1 MRSPGFRRTCRQ
13 PLAGRDAGTPTSAR
27 QWRSTSIA
35 ALASA
40 LALTAVS
47 ACGSGDDAAQDGKTH
62 ITVNCEPPK
71 SAKVDRSFFE
81 QDLASFAR
89 QHPDIGVDA
98 HDAFPCQDPKT
109 FDAKLAGGQ
118 MEDVFYT
125 YFTDVK
131 HVVDINQAADLTP
144 YVQDLKS
151 YPTLQKQLRD
161 IYTVDGKV
169 YGIPRTGYSMGLIYN
184 RKLFSK
190 AGLDPDRPPTTWGEV
205 RADAKKIAAL
215 GGGTVG
221 YADYSA
227 QNQGGWHFTAEVYSR
242 GGAVVSPDG
251 SKATVN
257 TPEGRAV
264 LQTLKDMRWKDD
276 SMGSKQLLVI
286 NDVQL
291 MMGSGK
297 LGMYLAAPDNIPIL
311 VKEKG
316 GNYKDLSLAPMPG
329 GKGTLLGGDGYM
341 FNKHDTPAQIRA
353 GLKWLD
359 HMFLTPGKGFL
370 GDYARAK
377 QHDAPVGLPE
387 PRLFTGAA
395 DARDQQVKKANANVP
410 VDNYQGFLTGTQKL
424 ELKIEPP
431 QAQQI
436 YSVLDGAVSAVLT
449 KKDADIDQLLKDASG
464 KIDGI
469 LARG

>member
-1 MRSPGFRRTCRQ
+1 MRSTGIRRT
-13 PLAGRDAGTPTSAR
+13 LV
-27 QWRSTSIA
+27 
-35 ALASA
+35 ALGVGA
-40 LALTAVS
+40 LALTA
-47 ACGSGDDAAQDGKTH
+47 CGSDGDDAADGKTR
-62 ITVNCEPPK
+62 ITVNCMPPK
-71 SAKVDRSFFE
+71 SAKVDRQFFE
-81 QDLASFAR
+81 EETAAFER
-89 QHPDIGVDA
+89 KNPDIDVVP

-125 YFTDVK
+125 YFTDAR

-144 YVQDLKS
+144 YVKELKS
-151 YPTLQKQLRD
+151 YSTIQQQLRD

-184 RKLFSK
+184 RELFQK
-190 AGLDPDRPPTTWGEV
+190 AGLDPDAPPATWDEV
-205 RADAKKIAAL
+205 RTAAKKIAAL
-215 GGGTVG
+215 GDGVVG

-227 QNQGGWHFTAEVYSR
+227 QNQGGWHFTAELYSQ
-242 GGAVVSPDG
+242 GGDVVSADG
-251 SKATVN
+251 KNATVD

-264 LQTLKDMRWKDD
+264 LQTLHDMRWKDE

-286 NDVQL
+286 NDAQQ

-316 GNYKDLSLAPMPG
+316 AAYKNIAIAPMPG
-329 GKGTLLGGDGYM
+329 GKATLVGGDGYM
-341 FNKHDTPAQIRA
+341 FGKKATPEQIRA

-359 HMFLTPGKGFL
+359 HMFLTPGDGFL

-395 DARDQQVKKANANVP
+395 DAEDQQVKEANANVP
-410 VDNYQGFLTGTQKL
+410 VENYQAFLDGNQKL
-424 ELKIEPP
+424 EMKIEPP
-431 QAQQI
+431 HAQQL
-436 YSVLDGAVSAVLT
+436 YSVLDGVVSAVLT
-449 KKDADIDQLLKDASG
+449 KEDADIDQLLKDASG

-469 LARG
+469 LSRS

>member
-1 MRSPGFRRTCRQ
+1 MRSTGFRRTVVAIGVCSS
-13 PLAGRDAGTPTSAR
+13 L
-27 QWRSTSIA
+27 
-35 ALASA
+35 ALAA
-40 LALTAVS
+40 T
-47 ACGSGDDAAQDGKTH
+47 ACGSGGSGSASGKTR
-62 ITVNCEPPK
+62 ITVNCEPPR
-71 SAKVDRSFFE
+71 SAEVDRGFFE
-81 QDLASFAR
+81 ADVASFEKR
-89 QHPDIGVDA
+89 NPDIDVVP

-125 YFTDVK
+125 YFTDAR
-131 HVVDINQAADLTP
+131 HVVDIHQAADLTP
-144 YVQDLKS
+144 YLKELPS
-151 YPTLQKQLRD
+151 YGTLQKQLRD

-184 RKLFSK
+184 RTLFQK
-190 AGLDPDRPPTTWGEV
+190 AGLDPGRPPTTWNEV

-227 QNQGGWHFTAEVYSR
+227 QNQGGWHFTAELYAQ
-242 GGAVVSPDG
+242 GGDVVAPDG
-251 SKATVN
+251 KKATID
-257 TPEGRAV
+257 TPEAHAV
-264 LQTLKDMRWKDD
+264 LRNLHDMRWTDD

-286 NDVQL
+286 NDVQQ

-316 GNYKDLSLAPMPG
+316 AHYDDIAIGPMPG
-329 GKGTLLGGDGYM
+329 GKGTLIGGDGYM
-341 FNKHDTPAQIRA
+341 FNRHDTPAQIRA

-359 HMFLTPGKGFL
+359 HMFLTPGSGFL
-370 GDYARAK
+370 GDYARAR
-377 QHDAPVGLPE
+377 QHNAPVGLPE

-395 DARDQQVKKANANVP
+395 DARDQRAKKANANVP
-410 VDNYQGFLTGTQKL
+410 VGNYQAFLDGDQHL
-424 ELKIEPP
+424 AMKIEPP
-431 QAQQI
+431 DAQQI
-436 YSVLDGAVSAVLT
+436 YSVLDAAVSAVLT
-449 KKDADIDQLLKDASG
+449 EKDADIDQLLKDASG
-464 KIDGI
+464 KIDSI

>member
-1 MRSPGFRRTCRQ
+1 MRSTGIRRTLVALSVCS
-13 PLAGRDAGTPTSAR
+13 L
-27 QWRSTSIA
+27 
-35 ALASA
+35 ALAA
-40 LALTAVS
+40 S
-47 ACGSGDDAAQDGKTH
+47 ACGSDGDSASGKTR

-71 SAKVDRSFFE
+71 SAKVDRKFFE
-81 QDLASFAR
+81 DDIASFEKKNT
-89 QHPDIGVDA
+89 DIDVVA
-98 HDAFPCQDPKT
+98 HDAFPCEDPKT

-131 HVVDINQAADLTP
+131 HVVDTGQAADISS
-144 YVQDLKS
+144 YVKELKS
-151 YPTLQKQLRD
+151 YDTLQQQLRD
-161 IYTVDGKV
+161 IYTVDGKI

-184 RKLFSK
+184 KKLFAQ
-190 AGLDPDRPPTTWGEV
+190 AGLDPEKPPATWVEV
-205 RADAKKIAAL
+205 RADAKKIAGL
-215 GGGTVG
+215 GNGTVG

-227 QNQGGWHFTAEVYSR
+227 QNQGGWHFTAELYSQ
-242 GGAVVSPDG
+242 GGDVVSADG
-251 SKATVN
+251 KKATVD
-257 TPEGRAV
+257 TPEGHAV
-264 LQTLKDMRWKDD
+264 LQNLHDMRWTDN

-286 NDVQL
+286 NDVQQL
-291 MMGSGK
+291 MGSGK
-297 LGMYLAAPDNIPIL
+297 LGMYLSAPDNIPIL

-316 GNYKDLSLAPMPG
+316 GNYQDLAIAPMPG
-329 GKGTLLGGDGYM
+329 GKGTLIGGDGYM
-341 FNKHDTPAQIRA
+341 FNKKATPEQIRA

-377 QHDAPVGLPE
+377 QNNAPVGLPE

-395 DARDQQVKKANANVP
+395 DAKDQEVKKANANVP
-410 VDNYQGFLTGTQKL
+410 VENYQSFLDGNQAL
-424 ELKIEPP
+424 QMKIEPP
-431 QAQQI
+431 NAQQI

>member
-1 MRSPGFRRTCRQ
+1 MTSTGIRRTV
-13 PLAGRDAGTPTSAR
+13 AVIGV
-27 QWRSTSIA
+27 
-35 ALASA
+35 SA
-40 LALTAVS
+40 LALTACGGGDGDS
-47 ACGSGDDAAQDGKTH
+47 ASGKTR
-62 ITVNCEPPK
+62 ITVNCMPPK
-71 SAKVDRSFFE
+71 SAKVDRAFFE
-81 QDLASFAR
+81 EDVAAFEK
-89 QHPDIGVDA
+89 QHPDIDVVP

-125 YFTDVK
+125 YFTDAR

-144 YVQDLKS
+144 YVDELKS
-151 YPTLQKQLRD
+151 YGTLQRQLRD

-169 YGIPRTGYSMGLIYN
+169 YGVPRTGYSMGLIYN
-184 RKLFSK
+184 KALFEK
-190 AGLDPDRPPTTWGEV
+190 AGLDPDRPPATWPEV
-205 RADAKKIAAL
+205 RSAAKKIAGL

-227 QNQGGWHFTAEVYSR
+227 QNQGGWHFTAELYSQ
-242 GGAVVSPDG
+242 GGEVVDADG
-251 SKATVN
+251 EQATVDS
-257 TPEGRAV
+257 PEGRAV
-264 LQTLKDMRWKDD
+264 LQTLHDMRWADE

-286 NDVQL
+286 NDVQQ

-316 GNYKDLSLAPMPG
+316 ADYEDIAIAPMPG
-329 GKGTLLGGDGYM
+329 GKATLVGGDGYM
-341 FNKHDTPAQIRA
+341 FSKKASPAQIRA

-359 HMFLTPGKGFL
+359 HMFLTPGDGFL

-377 QHDAPVGLPE
+377 KNDAPVGLPE

-395 DARDQQVKKANANVP
+395 DAKDQQVKKANANVP
-410 VDNYQGFLTGTQKL
+410 VENYQPFLDGNQKL
-424 ELKIEPP
+424 DMKIEPP
-431 QAQQI
+431 HAQQI
-436 YSVLDGAVSAVLT
+436 YSVLDGVVSAVLT
-449 KKDADIDQLLKDASG
+449 KKDADLDRLLKDASG

>member
-1 MRSPGFRRTCRQ
+1 MRSTGFRRTFVM
-13 PLAGRDAGTPTSAR
+13 LM
-27 QWRSTSIA
+27 
-35 ALASA
+35 ASSV
-40 LALTAVS
+40 ALTAA
-47 ACGSGDDAAQDGKTH
+47 ACGSSGDDAANGKTR

-71 SAKVDRSFFE
+71 SAKVDRSFF
-81 QDLASFAR
+81 DA
-89 QHPDIGVDA
+89 DIKAFEKANPGIDVVA

-125 YFTDVK
+125 YFTDAK
-131 HVVDINQAADLTP
+131 HVVDVNQAADITS
-144 YVQDLKS
+144 YVKDLKS
-151 YPTLQKQLRD
+151 YSTIQQQLRD
-161 IYTVDGKV
+161 IYTVDGKI
-169 YGIPRTGYSMGLIYN
+169 YGVPRTGYSMGLIYN
-184 RKLFSK
+184 KKLFEK
-190 AGLDPDRPPTTWGEV
+190 AGLDPNKPPATWDEL

-215 GGGTVG
+215 GKGTVG

-227 QNQGGWHFTAEVYSR
+227 QNQGGWHFTAELYSQ
-242 GGAVVSPDG
+242 GGNVVGEDG
-251 SKATVN
+251 KKATVD
-257 TPEGRAV
+257 TPEGKAV
-264 LQTLKDMRWKDD
+264 LQNLKDMRWGDN

-286 NDVQL
+286 NDVQQ

-297 LGMYLAAPDNIPIL
+297 LGMYLSAPDNIPIL

-316 GNYKDLSLAPMPG
+316 GNYEDLALAPMPG
-329 GKGTLLGGDGYM
+329 GKGTLIGGDGYM
-341 FNKHDTPAQIRA
+341 FNKKDTPEQIKA

-359 HMFLTPGKGFL
+359 HMFLTPGAGFL

-377 QHDAPVGLPE
+377 QNNAPVGLPE

-395 DARDQQVKKANANVP
+395 DAKDQQVKKANANVP
-410 VDNYQGFLTGTQKL
+410 VENYQAFLDGNQSL
-424 ELKIEPP
+424 QMKIEPP

-436 YSVLDGAVSAVLT
+436 YSVLDAAVSAVLT

-464 KIDGI
+464 KIDSI

>member
-1 MRSPGFRRTCRQ
+1 MRSTGIRRTV
-13 PLAGRDAGTPTSAR
+13 
-27 QWRSTSIA
+27 A
-35 ALASA
+35 ALGVSA
-40 LALTAVS
+40 LALTA
-47 ACGSGDDAAQDGKTH
+47 CGSNTDESAGGKTR
-62 ITVNCEPPK
+62 ITVNCMPPK
-71 SAKVDRSFFE
+71 SAKTDRAFFE
-81 QDLASFAR
+81 EDVASFEK
-89 QHPDIGVDA
+89 QNPDIDVVP

-125 YFTDVK
+125 YFTDAR
-131 HVVDINQAADLTP
+131 HVVDIGQAADLTP
-144 YVQDLKS
+144 YLKESRS
-151 YPTLQKQLRD
+151 YGTLQKQLRD

-184 RKLFSK
+184 KALFEK
-190 AGLDPDRPPTTWGEV
+190 AGLDPGKPPTTWAEV
-205 RADAKKIAAL
+205 RTAAKRIAGL
-215 GGGTVG
+215 GDGTVG

-227 QNQGGWHFTAEVYSR
+227 QNQGGWHFTAELYSQ
-242 GGAVVSPDG
+242 GGDVVSADG
-251 SKATVN
+251 KRATID

-264 LQTLKDMRWKDD
+264 LQTLHDMRWTDR

-286 NDVQL
+286 NDAQQ

-316 GNYKDLSLAPMPG
+316 ADYEDIAIAPMPG
-329 GKGTLLGGDGYM
+329 GRATLVGGDGYM
-341 FNKHDTPAQIRA
+341 VSKKASPAQIRA
-353 GLKWLD
+353 ALKWLD
-359 HMFLTPGKGFL
+359 HMFLTPGDGFL

-377 QHDAPVGLPE
+377 KHDAPVGLPE

-395 DARDQQVKKANANVP
+395 DAEDQRVKKANANVP
-410 VDNYQGFLTGTQKL
+410 VGNYQSFLDGNQRL
-424 ELKIEPP
+424 DMKIEPP
-431 QAQQI
+431 HAQQI
-436 YSVLDGAVSAVLT
+436 YSVLDGVVSAVLT
-449 KKDADIDQLLKDASG
+449 KEDADIDRLLKDASG

>member
-1 MRSPGFRRTCRQ
+1 MRSTGIRRTL
-13 PLAGRDAGTPTSAR
+13 LALGVG
-27 QWRSTSIA
+27 
-35 ALASA
+35 A
-40 LALTAVS
+40 LALTA
-47 ACGSGDDAAQDGKTH
+47 CGSDGDDAADGRTR
-62 ITVNCEPPK
+62 ITVNCMPPK
-71 SAKVDRSFFE
+71 SAKVDRQFFE
-81 QDLASFAR
+81 EETAAFEKKN
-89 QHPDIGVDA
+89 PDIDVVP

-125 YFTDVK
+125 YFTDAR
-131 HVVDINQAADLTP
+131 HVVDIGQAADLTP
-144 YVQDLKS
+144 YVEELKS
-151 YPTLQKQLRD
+151 YDTVQRQLRD
-161 IYTVDGKV
+161 IYTVDGKI

-184 RKLFSK
+184 RELFEK
-190 AGLDPDRPPTTWGEV
+190 AGLDPDAPPTTWDEV
-205 RADAKKIAAL
+205 RTAARRIAAL
-215 GGGTVG
+215 GDGVVG

-227 QNQGGWHFTAEVYSR
+227 QNQGGWHFTAELYSR
-242 GGAVVSPDG
+242 GGDVVSADG
-251 SKATVN
+251 KKATVD

-264 LQTLKDMRWKDD
+264 LRTLHDMRWKDE

-286 NDVQL
+286 NDAQQ

-316 GNYKDLSLAPMPG
+316 AEYKNIAIAPMPG
-329 GKGTLLGGDGYM
+329 GKATLVGGDGYM
-341 FNKHDTPAQIRA
+341 FSKKATPEQIRA

-359 HMFLTPGKGFL
+359 HMFLTPGDGFL

-377 QHDAPVGLPE
+377 KQDAPVGLPE

-410 VDNYQGFLTGTQKL
+410 VENYQAFLDGNQKL
-424 ELKIEPP
+424 EMKIEPP
-431 QAQQI
+431 HAQQL
-436 YSVLDGAVSAVLT
+436 YSVLDGVVSAVLT
-449 KKDADIDQLLKDASG
+449 KEDADVDQLLKDASG

-469 LARG
+469 LSRS

>member
-1 MRSPGFRRTCRQ
+1 MRSTGIRRIL
-13 PLAGRDAGTPTSAR
+13 LALGVG
-27 QWRSTSIA
+27 
-35 ALASA
+35 A
-40 LALTAVS
+40 LALTA
-47 ACGSGDDAAQDGKTH
+47 CGSDGDDAADGKTR
-62 ITVNCEPPK
+62 ITVNCMPPK
-71 SAKVDRSFFE
+71 SAKVDRQFFE
-81 QDLASFAR
+81 EETAAFEKKN
-89 QHPDIGVDA
+89 PDIDVVP

-125 YFTDVK
+125 YFTDAR
-131 HVVDINQAADLTP
+131 HVVDIGQAADLTP
-144 YVQDLKS
+144 YVEELKS
-151 YPTLQKQLRD
+151 YDTVQRQLRD
-161 IYTVDGKV
+161 IYTVDGKI

-184 RKLFSK
+184 RELFEK
-190 AGLDPDRPPTTWGEV
+190 AGLDPDAPPATWDEV
-205 RADAKKIAAL
+205 RTAARRIAAL
-215 GGGTVG
+215 GDGVVG

-227 QNQGGWHFTAEVYSR
+227 QNQGGWHFTAELYSR
-242 GGAVVSPDG
+242 GGDVVSADG
-251 SKATVN
+251 KKATVD

-264 LQTLKDMRWKDD
+264 LRTLHDMRWKDE

-286 NDVQL
+286 NDAQQ

-316 GNYKDLSLAPMPG
+316 AEYENIAIAPMPG
-329 GKGTLLGGDGYM
+329 GKATLVGGDGYM
-341 FNKHDTPAQIRA
+341 FSKKATPEQIRA

-359 HMFLTPGKGFL
+359 HMFLTPGDGFL

-377 QHDAPVGLPE
+377 KQDAPVGLPE

-410 VDNYQGFLTGTQKL
+410 VENYQAFLDGNQKL
-424 ELKIEPP
+424 EMKIEPP
-431 QAQQI
+431 HAQQL
-436 YSVLDGAVSAVLT
+436 YSVLDGVVSAVLT
-449 KKDADIDQLLKDASG
+449 KEDADVDQLLKDASG

-469 LARG
+469 LSRS

>member
-1 MRSPGFRRTCRQ
+1 MSSTGFRRTFVAIGVC
-13 PLAGRDAGTPTSAR
+13 S
-27 QWRSTSIA
+27 S
-35 ALASA
+35 
-40 LALTAVS
+40 LALVAT
-47 ACGSGDDAAQDGKTH
+47 ACGSSDDESSGGKTR

-71 SAKVDRSFFE
+71 SAKVDRKFFE
-81 QDLASFAR
+81 EDIASFEKR
-89 QHPDIGVDA
+89 NPDIDVVA

-125 YFTDVK
+125 YFTDAK

-144 YVQDLKS
+144 YVKELKS
-151 YPTLQKQLRD
+151 YDTIQQQLRD
-161 IYTVDGKV
+161 IYTVDGKI

-184 RKLFSK
+184 RKLFEK
-190 AGLDPDRPPTTWGEV
+190 AGLDPDKPPASWEEV
-205 RADAKKIAAL
+205 RAAAKKIAAL

-227 QNQGGWHFTAEVYSR
+227 QNQGGWHFTAELYSQ
-242 GGAVVSPDG
+242 GGDVVDADG
-251 SKATVN
+251 KKATVD
-257 TPEGRAV
+257 TPEGHAV
-264 LQTLKDMRWKDD
+264 LQNLHDMRWTDD

-286 NDVQL
+286 NDVQQ

-297 LGMYLAAPDNIPIL
+297 LGMYLSAPDNIPIL

-316 GNYKDLSLAPMPG
+316 GDYKDLALAPMPG
-329 GKGTLLGGDGYM
+329 GKGTLIGGDGYM
-341 FNKHDTPAQIRA
+341 FNKKATPDQIRA

-359 HMFLTPGKGFL
+359 HMFLTPGAGFL

-377 QHDAPVGLPE
+377 KNDGPVGLPE

-395 DARDQQVKKANANVP
+395 DAKDQEVKKANANVP
-410 VDNYQGFLTGTQKL
+410 VENYQAFLDGNKNLQL
-424 ELKIEPP
+424 EIEPP
-431 QAQQI
+431 NAQQI
-436 YSVLDGAVSAVLT
+436 YSVLDGVVSAVLT
-449 KKDADIDQLLKDASG
+449 KKDANIDQLLKDASG

-469 LARG
+469 LARS

>member
-1 MRSPGFRRTCRQ
+1 MRSTGIRRT
-13 PLAGRDAGTPTSAR
+13 LV
-27 QWRSTSIA
+27 
-35 ALASA
+35 ALSVGA
-40 LALTAVS
+40 LALTA
-47 ACGSGDDAAQDGKTH
+47 CGSGGDEAADGKTR
-62 ITVNCEPPK
+62 ITVNCMPPK
-71 SAKVDRSFFE
+71 SAKVDRQFFE
-81 QDLASFAR
+81 EDVAAFEKKN
-89 QHPDIGVDA
+89 PDIDVVP

-125 YFTDVK
+125 YFTDAR

-144 YVQDLKS
+144 YVKELKS
-151 YPTLQKQLRD
+151 YSTIQQQLRD
-161 IYTVDGKV
+161 IYTVDGKI

-184 RKLFSK
+184 RALFEK
-190 AGLDPDRPPTTWGEV
+190 AGLDPDDPPATWEEV
-205 RADAKKIAAL
+205 RAAAKRIAAL
-215 GGGTVG
+215 GDGTVG

-227 QNQGGWHFTAEVYSR
+227 QNQGGWHFTAELYSQ
-242 GGAVVSPDG
+242 GGDVVNEDG
-251 SKATVN
+251 TQATVD

-264 LQTLKDMRWKDD
+264 LRTLHDMRWTDE

-286 NDVQL
+286 NDAQQ

-316 GNYKDLSLAPMPG
+316 AEYKDIAIAPMPG
-329 GKGTLLGGDGYM
+329 GKATLVGGDGYM
-341 FNKHDTPAQIRA
+341 FNKKATPEQIRA

-359 HMFLTPGKGFL
+359 HMFLTPGDGFL

-377 QHDAPVGLPE
+377 QNDAPVGLPE

-395 DARDQQVKKANANVP
+395 DARDQQAKKANANVP
-410 VDNYQGFLTGTQKL
+410 VENYQAFLDGNQKL
-424 ELKIEPP
+424 EMKIEPP
-431 QAQQI
+431 HAQQL
-436 YSVLDGAVSAVLT
+436 YSVLDGVVSAVLT
-449 KKDADIDQLLKDASG
+449 KEDADIDRLLKDASG

-469 LARG
+469 LARS

>member
-1 MRSPGFRRTCRQ
+1 MRSTGFRRTFVA
-13 PLAGRDAGTPTSAR
+13 L
-27 QWRSTSIA
+27 SIC
-35 ALASA
+35 S
-40 LALTAVS
+40 LALTVS
-47 ACGSGDDAAQDGKTH
+47 ACGSDDDSGSGKTR
-62 ITVNCEPPK
+62 ITVNCMPPK
-71 SAKVDRSFFE
+71 SAKADRAFFE
-81 QDLASFAR
+81 EDVAAFER
-89 QHPDIGVDA
+89 QNPDIDVVA

-125 YFTDVK
+125 YFTDAK
-131 HVVDINQAADLTP
+131 HVVDIGQAADLTP
-144 YVQDLKS
+144 YVKELKS
-151 YPTLQKQLRD
+151 YDTIQQQLRD
-161 IYTVDGKV
+161 VYTVDGKV

-184 RKLFSK
+184 RALFEK
-190 AGLDPDRPPTTWGEV
+190 AGLDPDRPPATWDEL
-205 RADAKKIAAL
+205 RDAAKKIAAL
-215 GGGTVG
+215 GDGTVG

-227 QNQGGWHFTAEVYSR
+227 QNQGGWHFTAELYSQ
-242 GGAVVSPDG
+242 GGDVVSADG
-251 SKATVN
+251 KKATID

-264 LQTLKDMRWKDD
+264 LQNLHDMRWTDD

-286 NDVQL
+286 NDVQQ

-297 LGMYLAAPDNIPIL
+297 LGMYLSAPDNIPIL

-316 GNYKDLSLAPMPG
+316 GKYQDLALAPMPG
-329 GKGTLLGGDGYM
+329 GQGTLIGGDGYM
-341 FNKHDTPAQIRA
+341 FSKKASPAQIRA

-359 HMFLTPGKGFL
+359 HMFLTPGDGFL

-377 QHDAPVGLPE
+377 KSDAPVGLPE

-395 DARDQQVKKANANVP
+395 DTKDQQVKKANANVP
-410 VDNYQGFLTGTQKL
+410 VENYQAFLDGNQDL
-424 ELKIEPP
+424 DMKIEPP
-431 QAQQI
+431 HAQQI

-449 KKDADIDQLLKDASG
+449 KEDADIDQLLKDASA

>member
-1 MRSPGFRRTCRQ
+1 MSSTGFRR
-13 PLAGRDAGTPTSAR
+13 
-27 QWRSTSIA
+27 
-35 ALASA
+35 ALVAFGVCSS
-40 LALTAVS
+40 LALSAT
-47 ACGSGDDAAQDGKTH
+47 ACGSSGDDASSGKTR

-71 SAKVDRSFFE
+71 SAKVDRSFFD
-81 QDLASFAR
+81 QDTADFEKKN
-89 QHPDIGVDA
+89 PDIDVVM

-125 YFTDVK
+125 YFTDAK

-144 YVQDLKS
+144 YLKDLKS
-151 YPTLQKQLRD
+151 YDTIQKQLRD

-184 RKLFSK
+184 RKLFQQ
-190 AGLDPDRPPTTWGEV
+190 AGLDPDKPPTTWEEV

-215 GGGTVG
+215 GNGVVG

-227 QNQGGWHFTAEVYSR
+227 QNQGGWHFTAEMYSQ
-242 GGAVVSPDG
+242 GGDVVSADG
-251 SKATVN
+251 KSATVD
-257 TPEGRAV
+257 TPQGHAV
-264 LQTLKDMRWKDD
+264 LQNLHDMRWTDN
-276 SMGSKQLLVI
+276 SMGSKQLLII
-286 NDVQL
+286 NDVQQ

-297 LGMYLAAPDNIPIL
+297 LGMYLSAPDNIPIL

-316 GNYKDLSLAPMPG
+316 GNYKDLALGPMPG
-329 GKGTLLGGDGYM
+329 GQGTLIGGDGYM
-341 FNKHDTPAQIRA
+341 FNKKDTPAQIRA

-359 HMFLTPGKGFL
+359 SMFLTPGDGFL

-377 QHDAPVGLPE
+377 KNNAPVGLPE

-395 DARDQQVKKANANVP
+395 DAKDQAVKKANANVP
-410 VDNYQGFLTGTQKL
+410 VENYQAFLDGNQSL
-424 ELKIEPP
+424 QMKIEPP
-431 QAQQI
+431 DAQQI
-436 YSVLDGAVSAVLT
+436 YSVLDGTVSAVLT
-449 KKDADIDQLLKDASG
+449 KKDADIDQLLKDAND
-464 KIDGI
+464 KINGI

>member
-1 MRSPGFRRTCRQ
+1 MSSTGVRRTFV
-13 PLAGRDAGTPTSAR
+13 AI
-27 QWRSTSIA
+27 SICSSL
-35 ALASA
+35 ALAA
-40 LALTAVS
+40 S
-47 ACGSGDDAAQDGKTH
+47 ACGSGDDDAAGGKTR
-62 ITVNCEPPK
+62 ITVNCEPPQ
-71 SAKVDRSFFE
+71 SAKVDRRFFE
-81 QDLASFAR
+81 QDVASFEK
-89 QHPDIGVDA
+89 QHPDVDVVA

-125 YFTDVK
+125 YFTDAR
-131 HVVDINQAADLTP
+131 HVVDIHQAADLTP
-144 YVQDLKS
+144 YLKELKS
-151 YPTLQKQLRD
+151 YGSIQKQLRD

-169 YGIPRTGYSMGLIYN
+169 YGVPRTGYSMGLVYN
-184 RKLFSK
+184 RKLFAK
-190 AGLDPDRPPTTWGEV
+190 AGLDPDKPPTTWEEV
-205 RADAKKIAAL
+205 RADARRIAAL

-227 QNQGGWHFTAEVYSR
+227 QNQGGWHFTAELYSQ
-242 GGAVVSPDG
+242 GGDVVSADG
-251 SKATVN
+251 RKATVD

-264 LQTLKDMRWKDD
+264 LQNLHDMRWADD
-276 SMGSKQLLVI
+276 SMGSKQLLII
-286 NDVQL
+286 NDAQQ

-316 GNYKDLSLAPMPG
+316 GNYKDLALAPMPG
-329 GKGTLLGGDGYM
+329 GRGTLIGGDGYM
-341 FNKHDTPAQIRA
+341 FNKRDTPAQIRA

-359 HMFLTPGKGFL
+359 HMFLTPGEGFL

-377 QHDAPVGLPE
+377 KNDAPVGLPE

-410 VDNYQGFLTGTQKL
+410 VENYQAFLDGNQKL
-424 ELKIEPP
+424 TMKIEPP
-431 QAQQI
+431 NAQQI

-449 KKDADIDQLLKDASG
+449 KEDADIDQLLKDASG

-469 LARG
+469 LARS

>member
-1 MRSPGFRRTCRQ
+1 MRSTGIRRTL
-13 PLAGRDAGTPTSAR
+13 LALGVG
-27 QWRSTSIA
+27 
-35 ALASA
+35 A
-40 LALTAVS
+40 LALTA
-47 ACGSGDDAAQDGKTH
+47 CGSDGDDAADGKTR
-62 ITVNCEPPK
+62 ITVNCMPPK
-71 SAKVDRSFFE
+71 SAKVDRQFFE
-81 QDLASFAR
+81 EETAAFEKKN
-89 QHPDIGVDA
+89 PDIDVVP

-125 YFTDVK
+125 YFTDAR
-131 HVVDINQAADLTP
+131 HVVDIGQAADLTP
-144 YVQDLKS
+144 YVEELKS
-151 YPTLQKQLRD
+151 YDTVQRQLRD
-161 IYTVDGKV
+161 IYTVDGKI

-184 RKLFSK
+184 RELFEK
-190 AGLDPDRPPTTWGEV
+190 AGLDPDAPPATWDEI
-205 RADAKKIAAL
+205 RTAAKRIAAL
-215 GGGTVG
+215 GDGVVG

-227 QNQGGWHFTAEVYSR
+227 QNQGGWHFTAELYSR
-242 GGAVVSPDG
+242 GGDVVSADG
-251 SKATVN
+251 KKATVD

-264 LQTLKDMRWKDD
+264 LRTLHDMRWKDE

-286 NDVQL
+286 NDAQQ

-316 GNYKDLSLAPMPG
+316 AEYKDIAIAPMPG
-329 GKGTLLGGDGYM
+329 GKATLVGGDGYM
-341 FNKHDTPAQIRA
+341 FSKKATPEQIRA

-359 HMFLTPGKGFL
+359 HMFLTPGDGFL

-377 QHDAPVGLPE
+377 KQDAPVGLPE

-410 VDNYQGFLTGTQKL
+410 VENYQAFLDGNQKL
-424 ELKIEPP
+424 EMKIEPP
-431 QAQQI
+431 HAQQL
-436 YSVLDGAVSAVLT
+436 YSVLDGVVSAVLT
-449 KKDADIDQLLKDASG
+449 KEDADVDQLLKDASG

-469 LARG
+469 LSRS

>member
-1 MRSPGFRRTCRQ
+1 MRSTGYRRTV
-13 PLAGRDAGTPTSAR
+13 
-27 QWRSTSIA
+27 A
-35 ALASA
+35 ALSVCSLA
-40 LALTAVS
+40 LAAS
-47 ACGSGDDAAQDGKTH
+47 ACGSGDDTASGKTR
-62 ITVNCEPPK
+62 ITVNCMPPK
-71 SAKVDRSFFE
+71 SAKVDRRFFE
-81 QDLASFAR
+81 QDIASFEK
-89 QHPDIGVDA
+89 QNPDIDVVA

-125 YFTDVK
+125 YFTDPK

-144 YVQDLKS
+144 YVKELKS
-151 YPTLQKQLRD
+151 YDLLQQQLRD
-161 IYTVDGKV
+161 IYTVDGKI

-184 RKLFSK
+184 KKLFAK
-190 AGLDPDRPPTTWGEV
+190 AGLDPEQPPATWAEL

-215 GGGTVG
+215 GDGTVG

-227 QNQGGWHFTAEVYSR
+227 QNQGGWHFTAELYSQ
-242 GGAVVSPDG
+242 GGDVVSADG
-251 SKATVN
+251 KKATID

-264 LQTLKDMRWKDD
+264 LQNLHDMRWTDD

-286 NDVQL
+286 NDVQQ

-297 LGMYLAAPDNIPIL
+297 LGMYLSAPDNIPIL

-316 GNYKDLSLAPMPG
+316 GDYKDLALAPMPG
-329 GKGTLLGGDGYM
+329 GKGTLIGGDGYM
-341 FNKHDTPAQIRA
+341 VNKKASPDQIRA

-359 HMFLTPGKGFL
+359 HMFLRPGAGFL

-377 QHDAPVGLPE
+377 KADAPVGLPE

-395 DARDQQVKKANANVP
+395 DTKDQQVKKANANVP
-410 VDNYQGFLTGTQKL
+410 VENYQAFLDGNQSL
-424 ELKIEPP
+424 RMKIEPP
-431 QAQQI
+431 NAQQI

-449 KKDADIDQLLKDASG
+449 KKDADIGQLLKDASG

-469 LARG
+469 LARS